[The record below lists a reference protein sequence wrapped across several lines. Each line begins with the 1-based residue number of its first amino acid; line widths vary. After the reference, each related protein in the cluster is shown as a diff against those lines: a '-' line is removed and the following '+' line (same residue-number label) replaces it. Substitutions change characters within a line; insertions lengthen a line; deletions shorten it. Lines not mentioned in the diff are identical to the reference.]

1 MKKVIIFI
9 LILSII
15 LCIPLHA
22 NPGDKDDPIIVL
34 SYLNE
39 RIKQIISQFKLES
52 IETVNNDL
60 IELKNAYKENKL
72 DIENLKDKS
81 QSSTQTTN
89 NLEIV
94 SLTEGQKLIAGAGS
108 EIILRSGKAT
118 AIAAENSGLSDITQG
133 IDIKQNENIQK
144 NHMIIIPRDDGR
156 GILCVESAILMIR
169 GTYTI
174 EQ

>member
-34 SYLNE
+34 SYLNARLE
-39 RIKQIISQFKLES
+39 QIINQFKLES
-52 IETVNNDL
+52 IETMNNDL
-60 IELKNAYKENKL
+60 VELKKAYKENKL
-72 DIENLKDKS
+72 ELEDLKEKTKNS
-81 QSSTQTTN
+81 IQTTS

-94 SLTEGQKLIAGAGS
+94 TLAVGQKLIAGAGT
-108 EIILRSGKAT
+108 EIILRAGKVT
-118 AIAAENSGLSDITQG
+118 AIAAENAGLSDITQG
-133 IDIKQNENIQK
+133 KDIKLNENIEK

-174 EQ
+174 E